1 MTDAI
6 APASIVT
13 PDQEARAIRIGDV
26 LDQARI
32 AFVAHWAIYSGIAMI
47 VYAAML
53 AVKAPSAW
61 TISSDHV
68 IPIRHYWASLLD
80 LLLDSAMQSL
90 ADAVICVSVSQELGG
105 RPFSLSQA
113 LGVALRRSPALIA
126 VDLLTTICATLAAL
140 LLIVPGLIV
149 GSVYAVALPACV
161 IERIGPI
168 KAMSRSTFL
177 TKGNRWRIVGFNLFV
192 YLGLPMPSL
201 IIAYM
206 GRTDRTHDFF
216 LSSRRPCRRDRQRF
230 RRGHD
235 GRSLRAIASRQG
247 WRRCRACRGS
257 VRLVR
262 VASCRNHP
270 PSLRGSEA
278 TKR

>member
-13 PDQEARAIRIGDV
+13 PDPEARAIRIGDV
-26 LDQARI
+26 LDQARN
-32 AFVAHWAIYSGIAMI
+32 AFVAHWVIYSGIAMI

-53 AVKAPSAW
+53 AVKAPSTW
-61 TISSDHV
+61 TIWSDHV
-68 IPIRHYWASLLD
+68 ILIGHYWASRLD
-80 LLLDSAMQSL
+80 ILLDSAMQSL
-90 ADAVICVSVSQELGG
+90 ADAVICFSVSQELRG

-113 LGVALRRSPALIA
+113 FGVALFRSPALIA
-126 VDLLTTICATLAAL
+126 VDLLTTIYATLAAL

-192 YLGLPMPSL
+192 HLGLPMPSL

-206 GRTDRTHDFF
+206 GGRTGHTIF
-216 LSSRRPCRRDRQRF
+216 SSAVGVPVAGIANGFGAVMMAVLYAQLRLARD
-230 RRGHD
+230 GVDVEH
-235 GRSLRAIASRQG
+235 IA
-247 WRRCRACRGS
+247 A
-257 VRLVR
+257 
-262 VASCRNHP
+262 AFD
-270 PSLRGSEA
+270 
-278 TKR
+278 